1 MVIIE
6 MIINLHNT
14 EGLQC
19 LRMKNDFPTYILT
32 YINSINFSVTV
43 ESRTL
48 EEKNSTAHRL
58 YYLYDSESTENDLT
72 NLLVA
77 VFIIG
82 ILLLV
87 LALIFIWNA
96 VTYGIVL
103 WCARKSDDYCL
114 CTKVV
119 KEEMRSLLNDE
130 IDIDI
135 KFDNQTRIQ
144 IPALSTSK

>member
-1 MVIIE
+1 M
-6 MIINLHNT
+6 
-14 EGLQC
+14 
-19 LRMKNDFPTYILT
+19 
-32 YINSINFSVTV
+32 
-43 ESRTL
+43 
-48 EEKNSTAHRL
+48 TAHRL
-58 YYLYDSESTENDLT
+58 YYLYDSKSTKNELK

-77 VFIIG
+77 ILSIG

-87 LALIFIWNA
+87 LSLICIWNA

-103 WCARKSDDYCL
+103 FCARKSDDYCL